1 MKLAK
6 EYEKQGGGY
15 ENEAGSKNEPK
26 KGAPQ
31 AKSESKKQEELS
43 D

>member
-6 EYEKQGGGY
+6 EYEKQGGEY
-15 ENEAGSKNEPK
+15 ENEPGSKNEPK

-31 AKSESKKQEELS
+31 AKSKRKKHEELVE
-43 D
+43 